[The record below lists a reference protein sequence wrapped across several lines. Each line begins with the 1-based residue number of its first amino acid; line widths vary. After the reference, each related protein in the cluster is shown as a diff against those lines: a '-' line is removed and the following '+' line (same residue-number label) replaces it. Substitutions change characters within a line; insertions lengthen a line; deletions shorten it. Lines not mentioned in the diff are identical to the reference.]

1 MKNNSNIYDID
12 GKLIRTAGDN
22 EQLSIE
28 EAEKRIQQYQD
39 KMKDLEDSNPNK
51 AVYTTYIQNLQRY
64 IFNYYIIH
72 PEEAKARLSKEE
84 EIKKAMEQLK
94 ADLDKEET
102 EEKPTIMDE
111 YTDFEEIKEKEND
124 ETD

>member
-12 GKLIRTAGDN
+12 GNLLRSIDDN

-28 EAEKRIQQYQD
+28 EAEKRVQQYQD
-39 KMKDLEDSNPNK
+39 KMKDLEDSDPNK
-51 AVYTTYIQNLQRY
+51 AIYNTYIQNLQRY

-72 PEEAKARLSKEE
+72 PEEAKARLSQEE

-94 ADLDKEET
+94 ADLDKEEAKET
-102 EEKPTIMDE
+102 VMDE
-111 YTDFEEIKEKEND
+111 YTDFEEINEN